1 MAMQRRT
8 LMGLAAAAAAGLGVT
23 SIHAQG
29 KKILAPDAAGLQEAL
44 QRIEASVGG
53 RLGVGL
59 LDVEAGRHAAYRGDE
74 LFPLCSTFKLLLAA
88 QVLRRVDQGQERLDR
103 RVTYRKA
110 DLVEYSPATAP
121 HADGEG
127 MTIGQLCEAAV
138 TLSDNTAANLL
149 LDSQGGP
156 QGLTAW
162 LRSLGDAHT
171 RLDRKEPELNDVPE
185 GEVRDTTTPRAMAR
199 TVWAITHGE
208 ALSAAGRGQIID
220 WLVGNR
226 TGDKR
231 LRAGM
236 PQGWRIGEKTGT
248 GPRGTSNDT
257 GLFWPPGRKPV
268 IVSCYLT
275 GSPAEPARRDE
286 AIAQVG
292 VLAARWA
299 LAAPGAR

>member
-1 MAMQRRT
+1 MQRRT
-8 LMGLAAAAAAGLGVT
+8 LMGWAAAAAAGLGVS

-44 QRIEASVGG
+44 QRIEAAVGG

-88 QVLRRVDQGQERLDR
+88 QVLRRVDQGQEQLDR

-127 MTIGQLCEAAV
+127 MTVGQLCEAAV

-248 GPRGTSNDT
+248 GPRGTSNDA

-268 IVSCYLT
+268 MVSCYLT

-299 LAAPGAR
+299 LAASGAR